1 MIPRR
6 SLVTGGV
13 LGGVLGA
20 LATGENIEASAMPA
34 GAVDVTDETVA
45 KIVQAINGLRTE
57 VQGLRSF
64 ADITPVRDAQLA
76 YLRANGKF
84 PDYIEVGTAIW
95 FAVHDWH
102 VRWQQP
108 LSTARDNLGR
118 YTLVLNQTT
127 VIMRTDTAA
136 TYISLPYDN
145 R

>member
-20 LATGENIEASAMPA
+20 ITAGDNVEASAAPVA
-34 GAVDVTDETVA
+34 GADVTDDMVA
-45 KIVQAINGLRTE
+45 KIVQAISGLRTE

-64 ADITPVRDAQLA
+64 HEIAPLRDAQLT

-84 PDYIEVGTAIW
+84 PDYMDVGTTIW
-95 FAVHDWH
+95 FAAHDWH
-102 VRWQQP
+102 VRWMQP
-108 LSTARDNLGR
+108 LSIGRDNQGR

-127 VIMRTDTAA
+127 LVMRTDASA
-136 TYISLPYDN
+136 TFMSLPYDN

>member
-20 LATGENIEASAMPA
+20 LATGDHVDASAMPIG
-34 GAVDVTDETVA
+34 GADVTDDMVS
-45 KIVQAINGLRTE
+45 KIVQAITGLRTE

-64 ADITPVRDAQLA
+64 TEIAPVRDAQLT

-102 VRWQQP
+102 VRWLQP
-108 LSTARDNLGR
+108 LSIARDNLGR

-127 VIMRTDTAA
+127 LIMRTDTAA
-136 TYISLPYDN
+136 TFMSLPYDN